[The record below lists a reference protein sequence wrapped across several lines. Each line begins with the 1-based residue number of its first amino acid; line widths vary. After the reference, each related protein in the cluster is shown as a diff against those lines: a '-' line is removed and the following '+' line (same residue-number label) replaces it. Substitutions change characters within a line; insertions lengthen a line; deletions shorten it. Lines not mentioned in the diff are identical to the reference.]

1 MPHFILRFHDP
12 GVVHAADVQR
22 IRSLPDVTI
31 LDEGSPRMILVDG
44 PEAALRAVVQQMP
57 GWIIVPEQTV
67 PLPDSR
73 KRVRRPPDAR
83 EDDSPS

>member
-1 MPHFILRFHDP
+1 MPHFILRFRDP

-31 LDEGSPRMILVDG
+31 LDEGSARMILVDG
-44 PEAALRAVVQQMP
+44 PEAALRDAVQQMP
-57 GWIIVPEQTV
+57 GWVIVPEQSV

-73 KRVRRPPDAR
+73 KKIRRRPDAR